1 MLDNLLKSHE
11 NVNYFGETT
20 NNHSLIPDRYNKD
33 SYCKHTLIKSF
44 KERIEYTEFK
54 LGNYY
59 L

>member
-1 MLDNLLKSHE
+1 MLKCHE

-20 NNHSLIPDRYNKD
+20 NNDSAIPERFYKE
-33 SYCKHTLIKSF
+33 SYCKHTLVKSF
-44 KERIEYTEFK
+44 KERIENTEFK